1 MFKDSVSSFFSSWA
15 VKESVSGSQGL
26 RLPHSISPG
35 MPSLK
40 LQMGLP
46 QGLWQLSYSSFYS
59 LLKLVPWT
67 LWGCTHFLFCVNAFI
82 FLNGW
87 QTKAACLFC
96 ITYHQRV
103 LVCWHSTLLTNTRS
117 WKLTRRLT
125 TAEFLCK
132 PAYTEQGFSKCG
144 PRPAGAAP
152 QANLLEMI
160 RPHPDL
166 AYQEQGQGPAI
177 CAFNF

>member
-132 PAYTEQGFSKCG
+132 PCIHRAGVLKVWSQTSRSSTTSKLTRNDQTP
-144 PRPAGAAP
+144 PRPSVSGTGAGSG
-152 QANLLEMI
+152 NL
-160 RPHPDL
+160 
-166 AYQEQGQGPAI
+166 
-177 CAFNF
+177 CF